1 MNAAEKLGD
10 VIEKVDISP
19 KLPIFVEELPDPT
32 INVYLLIEDNA
43 PKAYQINPLLENK
56 EAGLFSESSAV
67 YHSSFVVRLRA
78 QLQIPGIEL
87 FPYLSVNEA
96 GKLKKYLLKVLEK
109 SNQDGEYLSDE
120 AFDCRVFSEAAC
132 ILYDK
137 GGKNSF
143 PIIKR
148 LAPIDA
154 KYTAQVFDNL
164 NIKIE
169 A

>member
-10 VIEKVDISP
+10 VIEKVDINP

-32 INVYLLIEDNA
+32 INVYLLIEGNA
-43 PKAYQINPLLENK
+43 PKAYCINPLLENK
-56 EAGLFSESSAV
+56 EAGLFPDSSVV

-87 FPYLSVNEA
+87 FPYVSAEEA
-96 GKLKKYLLKVLEK
+96 GNLKKYLLRVLEK

-120 AFDCRVFSEAAC
+120 VFDCRVFSEAAC

-137 GGKNSF
+137 GKKNSF

-148 LAPIDA
+148 LAPKHA
-154 KYTAQVFDNL
+154 RYTAQVFNNL

>member
-32 INVYLLIEDNA
+32 INVYLLIEDNV
-43 PKAYQINPLLENK
+43 PKAYQINPLLENR

-87 FPYLSVNEA
+87 FPYVPAEEA
-96 GKLKKYLLKVLEK
+96 GKLKKYLLRVLEK

-132 ILYDK
+132 ILYDT
-137 GGKNSF
+137 GGKKFF
-143 PIIKR
+143 PVIKS
-148 LAPIDA
+148 LARKHARCTA
-154 KYTAQVFDNL
+154 KVFSNL